1 MLGAVSDLRLCPSL
15 LRRSLLLR
23 TPQSTIRPGLLRTG
37 QTVNEKSNSVDMADT
52 GVPETR
58 SHDASLSQILS
69 SDRTRREKLSEAAL
83 NETEPPKK
91 LKILV
96 VEDERIVARDLQFRL
111 TSLGYQV
118 CGSAASKLEALN
130 AAQQNRPDLVLMDIR
145 LNGIPDG
152 IDAARRLRTEHNLP
166 VIYITGHSDNA
177 TLSQARTTEP
187 FGYILKP
194 FENRELVA
202 AIETAIYKHEAETR
216 LREVTARL
224 QLAQRAGRVG
234 VFDWNGETGEL
245 YVTPELE
252 EMRQMPAGDIRDID
266 ALWNSADEA
275 EKHEIRG
282 RLSAWIAS
290 KREEESWEHRI
301 RTPHGLT
308 RWVQVRARV
317 YRNDA
322 GKPVRVIGTE
332 VDITE
337 RKGMDEALLAKDQEL
352 ERSNADLQAYAY
364 TIAHDLQEP
373 VRTLMCGVELVERD
387 LAAKLT
393 GPQQRALFFVKN
405 NAERLR
411 TMIAGLLDYSRLAQ
425 DDDTVS
431 EADCNR
437 VIFSVIE
444 SLQALRRETDA
455 RIECGNLP
463 VVAVSEPRVAQ
474 LFQNLI
480 GNALKFRRPG
490 VVPEVDVSVNR
501 AGAFWRFVVA
511 DNGIGFN
518 MVYAERIFGVFKR
531 LHAREVEGTG
541 IGLSVC
547 KRIVEGA
554 GGLIRAESVPGEGSK
569 FIFTLPAVRKSED

>member
-1 MLGAVSDLRLCPSL
+1 MLGVVGNLRLVRLIVRQILSPW
-15 LRRSLLLR
+15 
-23 TPQSTIRPGLLRTG
+23 TPKSAVRPGLLEQAKTL
-37 QTVNEKSNSVDMADT
+37 NDT
-52 GVPETR
+52 SIPASTTDTDAPATR
-58 SHDASLSQILS
+58 AHDHSLSQILS
-69 SDRTRREKLSEAAL
+69 SDAMRGQQPSKPALTEAD
-83 NETEPPKK
+83 TPRKVR
-91 LKILV
+91 ILI

-111 TSLGYQV
+111 TSMGYLV
-118 CGSAASKLEALN
+118 CGSAASKLEALS
-130 AAQQNRPDLVLMDIR
+130 AAKQSQPDLVLMDIR

-152 IDAARRLRTEHNLP
+152 IDAARRLRTEQNLP

-177 TLSQARTTEP
+177 TLAQARTTEP

-202 AIETAIYKHEAETR
+202 AIETAIYKHQAETR

-234 VFDWNGETGEL
+234 VFDWNRESGEL
-245 YVTPELE
+245 YLTPELE
-252 EMRQMPAGDIRDID
+252 EMRQLPPGAIRSID
-266 ALWNSADEA
+266 DLWNSADES
-275 EKHEIRG
+275 EKKEIHR
-282 RLSAWIAS
+282 RFSAWITS
-290 KREEESWEHRI
+290 KKEEESWEHRI
-301 RTPHGLT
+301 RMPHGRV
-308 RWVQVRARV
+308 RWVQVRAHV
-317 YRNDA
+317 YRDDA
-322 GKPVRVIGTE
+322 GEPVRVIGSE

-337 RKGMDEALLAKDQEL
+337 RKEMEEALLAKDREL

-387 LAAKLT
+387 LATKLT
-393 GPQQRALFFVKN
+393 GSQQRALFFVKN

-425 DDDTVS
+425 DDDTAS

-437 VIFSVIE
+437 VILTVIE
-444 SLQALRRETDA
+444 SLHALRGETKA
-455 RIECGNLP
+455 RIECGHLP
-463 VVAVSEPRVAQ
+463 VVAVSEARVAQ

-480 GNALKFRRPG
+480 GNALKFRRPA
-490 VVPEVDVSVNR
+490 VVPEVKISAER
-501 AGAFWRFVVA
+501 AGGFWRLVVA

-547 KRIVEGA
+547 KRIVERA
-554 GGLIRAESVPGEGSK
+554 GGFIRAESVPGQGTK
-569 FIFTLPAVRKSED
+569 FIFTLPAIEKSGE